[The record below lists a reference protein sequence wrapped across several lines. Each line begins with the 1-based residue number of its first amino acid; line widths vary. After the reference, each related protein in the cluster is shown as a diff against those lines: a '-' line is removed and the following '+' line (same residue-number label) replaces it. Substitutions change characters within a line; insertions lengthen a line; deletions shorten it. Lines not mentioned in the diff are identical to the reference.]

1 MGTPSTKSLIAISA
15 SLAVA
20 SGALIVLCSAVPLAP
35 AELALLCAIV
45 AGLSTLS
52 LLYYGCALVRG
63 SGQDGGA
70 SCPIEVRG
78 SSGSSSRP

>member
-1 MGTPSTKSLIAISA
+1 MGTPSTKSLIRISA

-20 SGALIVLCSAVPLAP
+20 SGAVIVLCSAVPLAP

-52 LLYYGCALVRG
+52 QSTLRSLPCDCL
-63 SGQDGGA
+63 
-70 SCPIEVRG
+70 
-78 SSGSSSRP
+78 